1 MTKTQMLELHKLSVK
16 EKIKV
21 VQALWDDIAIEQ
33 SIEDLS
39 PEHKSILDKRI
50 QKIDAG
56 VGQFKSWAEVQKKYQ
71 NVP

>member
-1 MTKTQMLELHKLSVK
+1 MTKTQMSELHKLSVK